1 MDIDQLDAFLK
12 IKKEVN
18 HISDLPFI
26 AKQSKIGGKYSGLS
40 YLSSISGSSTS
51 AS

>member
-1 MDIDQLDAFLK
+1 MGVDQLGTHLK
-12 IKKEVN
+12 TKKEVD
-18 HISDLPFI
+18 HINDSPFI
-26 AKQSKIGGKYSGLS
+26 AKPTKIGGKYSRLS